1 VYSACA
7 GVGSRSSRARR
18 AARPAEKEI
27 VQAMREEVDRFIAER
42 KAAQAAVAGGN

>member
-1 VYSACA
+1 MITRRKTRRIAP
-7 GVGSRSSRARR
+7 GSGEVIRKVPES
-18 AARPAEKEI
+18 EI